1 MRTLFWKIFISF
13 WSVVAIFIVI
23 AVLLLGRLPLRQTV
37 DNNASAMYSQSLVQT
52 YEVGGKVELYR

>member
-1 MRTLFWKIFISF
+1 
-13 WSVVAIFIVI
+13 VVAIFIVI